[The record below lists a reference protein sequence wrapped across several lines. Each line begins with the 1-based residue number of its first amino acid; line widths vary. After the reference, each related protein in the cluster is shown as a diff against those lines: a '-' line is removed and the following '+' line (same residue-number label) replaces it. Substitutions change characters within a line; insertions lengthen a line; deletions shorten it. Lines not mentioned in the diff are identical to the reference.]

1 MYNPNTS
8 AFTAQCGAAS
18 TRFKAFATIVLH
30 GTFARAAAELGV
42 SASTLSQTIREL
54 ETRLGVRLLN
64 RSTRSL
70 SLTDAGQRLHAR
82 FRPTMLEMEAAAAD
96 VMSLRDRPAGTVR
109 IHIPSA
115 PAAAYLE
122 PVLGRFHTAYP
133 DIVLDVTVED
143 TVPDIV
149 GSGYDLGVRLG
160 KSLEADM
167 VAVKLGG
174 EQRRASS
181 SRPRTTSPATAPPRS
196 PPTCSGIAASTGV
209 SRAAPGC
216 TSGTFSRTGGR
227 SRSP

>member
-1 MYNPNTS
+1 MRGSEYTL
-8 AFTAQCGAAS
+8 
-18 TRFKAFATIVLH
+18 KAFATIVLH
-30 GTFARAAAELGV
+30 GTFARAAAEFGV
-42 SASTLSQTIREL
+42 SASTLSQTIRGL

-174 EQRRASS
+174 EQRLRRRVPGLR
-181 SRPRTTSPATAPPRS
+181 RPPRRPPRS

-216 TSGTFSRTGGR
+216 TSGTSSRTGGH